1 MFGFF
6 MGSCYPHCEEKV
18 QSNLMIGTR
27 IKQITSLKKRCNYTK
42 TKSYNVIIGSKTT
55 QTLFASILWPSMVG
69 CIPSA

>member
-6 MGSCYPHCEEKV
+6 MGSCYHHCEEKV

-27 IKQITSLKKRCNYTK
+27 IKQITSAKKPRNCAK
-42 TKSYNVIIGSKTT
+42 TKSYKVIIGSKIT
-55 QTLFASILWPSMVG
+55 QTLFASILCPSIVG